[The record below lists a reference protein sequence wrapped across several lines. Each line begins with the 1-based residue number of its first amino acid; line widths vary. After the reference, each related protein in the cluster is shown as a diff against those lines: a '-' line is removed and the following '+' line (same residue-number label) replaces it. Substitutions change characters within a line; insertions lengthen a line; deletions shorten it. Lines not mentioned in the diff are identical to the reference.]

1 MLGESGGPERMSN
14 PAQKRGDLIRTLEVA
29 RALSEQLHDPASG
42 YLIER
47 ALDEARSHQ
56 FRLRRNEN

>member
-1 MLGESGGPERMSN
+1 MNSS
-14 PAQKRGDLIRTLEVA
+14 AQKRGDLIRSLEVA
-29 RALSEQLHDPASG
+29 LALSEQLHAPVSG

-56 FRLRRNEN
+56 FRLTGKGN